1 MARVGSFDESPTFE
15 RIPRRK
21 RRSSDGISSKEL
33 DRLLI
38 ASGQASLNR
47 CSKTAFPTKA
57 HAERRMS
64 QLIHNGT
71 PVKHAYRCNACSQWH
86 LTSMPKSESE
96 MLGKYRSQTGCTRWA
111 YFSYESALAALH
123 ERNARLIPGKR
134 PFTGAYKCTTC
145 GTYHL
150 KWTPK

>member
-1 MARVGSFDESPTFE
+1 MARVGSFDESPTFG

-21 RRSSDGISSKEL
+21 RRSSDGISYNEM
-33 DRLLI
+33 DRALI
-38 ASGQASLNR
+38 ASVQSSLHR
-47 CSKTAFPTKA
+47 CSKAAFPTKA

-64 QLIHNGT
+64 QLIHFGT
-71 PVKHAYRCNACSQWH
+71 PVKHAYRCRNCAQWH

-96 MLGKYRSQTGCTRWA
+96 MLAKYRSQTGCTRWA